1 MRAHNFKDLTGQR
14 FGKRVVIKFIETR
27 VNGSGEKYGVWL
39 TRCDC
44 GKEKE
49 ASTGTVRHG
58 FSCGCYCREVSG
70 ISRRLPKG
78 RAARNVNLSSYM
90 SSAKKRNLEWSIPDG
105 QFDFLTSSNCYYC
118 GTEPKQICKASR
130 SCRQTSQITYNGIDR
145 VDNSIGYNP
154 ENTVPCCKVCNR
166 AKDVRSREE
175 FIAWAER
182 VVNHHRKRAWDSS
195 KPFLTT
201 ETNL

>member
-14 FGKRVVIKFIETR
+14 FGKRVVVKFIETR

-58 FSCGCYCREVSG
+58 FSCGCYCREASG
-70 ISRRLPKG
+70 ISRRLPNG
-78 RAARNVNLSSYM
+78 GAARNANLSSYM
-90 SSAKKRNLEWSIPDG
+90 SSAKKRNLEWSISDG

-118 GTEPKQICKASR
+118 GTEPKQICKAS
-130 SCRQTSQITYNGIDR
+130 S
-145 VDNSIGYNP
+145 
-154 ENTVPCCKVCNR
+154 
-166 AKDVRSREE
+166 
-175 FIAWAER
+175 
-182 VVNHHRKRAWDSS
+182 
-195 KPFLTT
+195 
-201 ETNL
+201 